1 MFPRGTILSVF
12 DPRKLRTAR
21 EAKGL
26 NPSQLAIQA
35 GLARNVVHRL
45 EDGSRGE
52 SVRTTTLAAL
62 AKVLEVTVDDLLSD
76 EPAKVASVATPKE
89 DAPVPITT
97 EPPPEQNPEAWR
109 WG

>member
-1 MFPRGTILSVF
+1 MFPHGTILSVF
-12 DPRKLRTAR
+12 DPQKLRTAR

-62 AKVLEVTVDDLLSD
+62 ARVLDVTVDDLLSD

-89 DAPVPITT
+89 DAPADSA
-97 EPPPEQNPEAWR
+97 PEQNPEAWR